1 MDCTQSESAWLRTNS
16 GSDLAAQPNLTMQL
30 CRLQTISHD
39 PVVNHLGVVLDIL
52 MGLGLE
58 LNHQSRNPFFFSLLP
73 PMPTTSLRLGM
84 SCRVGSS
91 PSRGWVSS
99 LSGSPVRLLGLDTS
113 SGCRGATVVCWE
125 EDLRTE
131 QQGGWARRTTGSTN
145 RHRR

>member
-1 MDCTQSESAWLRTNS
+1 
-16 GSDLAAQPNLTMQL
+16 MQL
-30 CRLQTISHD
+30 CRLHSTTHD

-52 MGLGLE
+52 MGLGRE

-113 SGCRGATVVCWE
+113 SGCKGATEVCWE
-125 EDLRTE
+125 EDLKTDQRKYRT
-131 QQGGWARRTTGSTN
+131 
-145 RHRR
+145 RHTSKRHLLLLLLKGEH